1 MPRQKIGRVARI
13 KRSVSL
19 DADLVAWALSRFP
32 TLSGAINAA
41 LEALKAREEADK
53 RDRI

>member
-1 MPRQKIGRVARI
+1 MPRQTLGRVART

-19 DADLVAWALSRFP
+19 DRDLVAWALSRFP

-41 LEALKAREEADK
+41 LEALKAREEADE
-53 RDRI
+53 RDPI